1 MHFKLLYLILQKA
14 LGKSR
19 ESHLNTRCRQPANR
33 ITELCAP
40 ITGTH
45 PQSRDPFTPADPVL
59 PTHTRRAPI
68 SRSLAAPPIPDPRA
82 CSDGAQAAS
91 ADPEAASRGHGAAP
105 PRGDSRGAGQGG
117 LQVHGAPTAPRPPWG
132 PGPVSSPCGW
142 WQTPR
147 SWGPSEARTPLG
159 WRSRGPLAF
168 GQAGVCGEGLG
179 IELHLLLS
187 VLLPGPGHLA
197 LGTDPGSTFPSLS
210 KGPGSSGFSTPPPL
224 HLPPLTPVH
233 SLEMGLYLATSFYP
247 QHPWPGYYCL
257 FFIYCNC
264 FTWDKFFFKWIAR
277 FLI

>member
-1 MHFKLLYLILQKA
+1 MCPHHWHSSPEQRPLHTCGPSA
-14 LGKSR
+14 PDA
-19 ESHLNTRCRQPANR
+19 HPA
-33 ITELCAP
+33 
-40 ITGTH
+40 
-45 PQSRDPFTPADPVL
+45 
-59 PTHTRRAPI
+59 API
-68 SRSLAAPPIPDPRA
+68 SRSSAAPPIQDPRA
-82 CSDGAQAAS
+82 RSNGAQAAS
-91 ADPEAASRGHGAAP
+91 ADPEAASRGRGAAP

-117 LQVHGAPTAPRPPWG
+117 LQAHGSPTAPWLPWG

-179 IELHLLLS
+179 IKLHLLLS